1 MEFDT
6 LKANRLCES
15 INAASRRAFW
25 PPADEDLPHTFL
37 MRSMPRIP
45 RKSTFYRNG
54 VLLATLVKLCGS
66 AAANGPTVPEAHSY
80 LSEIFR
86 AGGARFRSTSQRS
99 LKVTDYYSGNPCDST
114 VNYLGSD
121 GSSGSVEI
129 RWSNITGVDNI
140 ENWLRMAGAIDYEIG
155 SHSGTL
161 SSVTFVAP
169 DEITAKRMAH
179 ASSLLMNYCNSGLGS
194 KFN

>member
-1 MEFDT
+1 MDRT
-6 LKANRLCES
+6 PRPHQTANDVLLIIQGGPLPRPMKIYLNS
-15 INAASRRAFW
+15 FAMRA
-25 PPADEDLPHTFL
+25 T
-37 MRSMPRIP
+37 PRII
-45 RKSTFYRNG
+45 RSSIFYQV

-80 LSEIFR
+80 LSEIFQ
-86 AGGARFRSTSQRS
+86 AGGARFRSTSLRD
-99 LKVTDYYSGNPCDST
+99 LKVTGYYSDTACEST
-114 VNYLGSD
+114 VNYLGSH
-121 GSSGSVEI
+121 GLSGSVKI

-140 ENWLRMAGAIDYEIG
+140 ENWLDMLGAIDYEIG

-169 DEITAKRMAH
+169 DDVTAKRMAH
-179 ASSLLMNYCNSGLGS
+179 ASNLLMNYCNSGLGS